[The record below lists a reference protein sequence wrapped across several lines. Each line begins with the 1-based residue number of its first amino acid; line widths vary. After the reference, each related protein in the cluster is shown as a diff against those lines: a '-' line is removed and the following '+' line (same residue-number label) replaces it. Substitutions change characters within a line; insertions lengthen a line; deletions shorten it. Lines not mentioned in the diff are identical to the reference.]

1 MYNTIAVTFHYIRS
15 FWLLKQKWFSWE
27 SNTIDGLHSSRTCTS
42 FVSSSSYQTIT
53 YTMAKE
59 EEVDDA
65 IPNIDVD
72 FSTDEST
79 GHLRE
84 LRKQNE
90 LLTQKRTQLTEDMGC
105 RFGNEN
111 NKKHTH
117 TLIFNA
123 ACL

>member
-1 MYNTIAVTFHYIRS
+1 
-15 FWLLKQKWFSWE
+15 
-27 SNTIDGLHSSRTCTS
+27 
-42 FVSSSSYQTIT
+42 
-53 YTMAKE
+53 MAKE

-117 TLIFNA
+117 TH
-123 ACL
+123 